1 QLFPMVLHIRRASRM
16 LPLMDAEITF
26 TAREFTFFDLHFEAN
41 DSGTDLLVDCRYNSD
56 LYDGDRI
63 ERMLGHLRTLVSAA
77 VTNPHLKLTELPLLT
92 EVERGQ
98 ILTDWNKTEAD
109 FPMDLCAHE
118 LIEEHAVRTPD
129 AEAVVFGQQKLTYR
143 ELDT

>member
-1 QLFPMVLHIRRASRM
+1 MLDAQENQALTIATIVRKLHWPPTRGRPQLIPMVLHVRRASRL
-16 LPLMDAEITF
+16 LPLPDSEIYF
-26 TAREFTFFDLHFEAN
+26 PPRDFTFFDLHFEAT
-41 DSGTDLLVDCRYNSD
+41 DSGTDLLIDCRYNSD

-77 VTNPHLKLTELPLLT
+77 VANPQLKLTELPLLT

-109 FPMDLCAHE
+109 FPMTFA
-118 LIEEHAVRTPD
+118 RTN
-129 AEAVVFGQQKLTYR
+129 
-143 ELDT
+143 